1 MTSDWLTCCVL
12 FSFVVLLL
20 VALSFC
26 AARAGEELS
35 RFYQDVLREWTREAG
50 HD

>member
-1 MTSDWLTCCVL
+1 MSNDLITCGVL
-12 FSFVVLLL
+12 LGIVVLL
-20 VALSFC
+20 VCALSYC

-35 RFYQDVLREWTREAG
+35 RFYNELLREWTREAG

>member
-1 MTSDWLTCCVL
+1 MSSDWITCYVL
-12 FSFVVLLL
+12 FFVVILLL
-20 VALSFC
+20 CAISYC

-35 RFYQDVLREWTREAG
+35 RFYNELLREWTREAG

>member
-1 MTSDWLTCCVL
+1 MSSDGIICYVL
-12 FSFVVLLL
+12 FFVVILLL
-20 VALSFC
+20 CALSYC

-35 RFYQDVLREWTREAG
+35 RFYQEILRDCAKESG